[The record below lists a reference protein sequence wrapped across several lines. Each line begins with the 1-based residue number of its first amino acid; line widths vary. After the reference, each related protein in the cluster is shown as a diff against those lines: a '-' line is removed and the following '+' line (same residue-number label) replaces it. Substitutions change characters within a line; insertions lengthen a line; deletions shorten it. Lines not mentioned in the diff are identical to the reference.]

1 MSDINCVTL
10 TGRLTRD
17 AELKYSQ
24 NGGAI
29 VRFSMAVN
37 RSKRNADGSWAD
49 EASYFDCVYFGKGAE
64 SVNSYLSKGRQVA
77 VSGEL
82 RQSRWEQDGQ
92 TRSRV
97 EVFVNNLSLLSQGGS
112 RSQDQSV
119 DGNNGSY
126 QRQAPSYRE
135 NQNSYSKPQNQFSSQ
150 PQYQAPS
157 GNGPEEFQ
165 DDDIPF

>member
-17 AELKYSQ
+17 AELKYTQ

-64 SVNSYLSKGRQVA
+64 SVNSYLSRGRQVA

-112 RSQDQSV
+112 KTQEG
-119 DGNNGSY
+119 DGNGSSY
-126 QRQAPSYRE
+126 QRPASSYRE
-135 NQNSYSKPQNQFSSQ
+135 NQNSYSKPQPQYNQQ
-150 PQYQAPS
+150 PQMQGSPIS
-157 GNGPEEFQ
+157 GGPEEFQ

>member
-17 AELKYSQ
+17 AELKYTQ

-37 RSKRNADGSWAD
+37 RSKRNADGSWAE

-64 SVNSYLSKGRQVA
+64 SVNSYLSRGRQVA

-112 RSQDQSV
+112 KSQEG
-119 DGNNGSY
+119 DGGNGGSY
-126 QRQAPSYRE
+126 QKPQST
-135 NQNSYSKPQNQFSSQ
+135 NQNSYSKPQNQYNQQS
-150 PQYQAPS
+150 QYQQTTAQQ
-157 GNGPEEFQ
+157 NGPEEFQ

>member
-1 MSDINCVTL
+1 MSDINSVTL

-24 NGGAI
+24 NGGAV

-37 RSKRNADGSWAD
+37 RSKRNADGSWSD

-64 SVNSYLSKGRQVA
+64 AVNSYLSKGRQVA

-82 RQSRWEQDGQ
+82 RQSRWEQEGQ
-92 TRSRV
+92 SRSRV
-97 EVFVNNLSLLSQGGS
+97 EVFVTNLSLLSQGGS
-112 RSQDQSV
+112 RGQESAQD
-119 DGNNGSY
+119 GGF
-126 QRQAPSYRE
+126 QRG
-135 NQNSYSKPQNQFSSQ
+135 NSYSGRDGNQNTNSYTRPQAA

-157 GNGPEEFQ
+157 QAPNGPEGFQ

>member
-17 AELKYSQ
+17 AELKYTQ

-37 RSKRNADGSWAD
+37 RSKRNADGSWAE

-64 SVNSYLSKGRQVA
+64 SVNSYLSRGRQVA

-97 EVFVNNLSLLSQGGS
+97 EVFVNRVVQNLKMEMVVQLIRSLQLHIERTRTVIQSLRTSIASSLSINRLLYS
-112 RSQDQSV
+112 RMV
-119 DGNNGSY
+119 
-126 QRQAPSYRE
+126 QRNFRTTIFRS
-135 NQNSYSKPQNQFSSQ
+135 N
-150 PQYQAPS
+150 
-157 GNGPEEFQ
+157 
-165 DDDIPF
+165 

>member
-17 AELKYSQ
+17 AELKYTQ

-37 RSKRNADGSWAD
+37 RSKRNADGSWAE

-64 SVNSYLSKGRQVA
+64 SVNSYLSRGRQVA

-112 RSQDQSV
+112 KPQDG
-119 DGNNGSY
+119 DGGSTY
-126 QRQAPSYRE
+126 QKPATPYRE
-135 NQNSYSKPQNQFSSQ
+135 NQNSYSKPQNQYRPQ
-150 PQYQAPS
+150 PQYQQAPAQQ
-157 GNGPEEFQ
+157 NGPEEFQ

>member
-1 MSDINCVTL
+1 MSDINSVTL

-17 AELKYSQ
+17 AELKYTQ

-37 RSKRNADGSWAD
+37 RSKRNGDGSWA
-49 EASYFDCVYFGKGAE
+49 EETSFIDCVYFGKGAE
-64 SVNSYLSKGRQVA
+64 SVNSYLSRGRQVA

-112 RSQDQSV
+112 KTQDG
-119 DGNNGSY
+119 DGGSTF
-126 QRQAPSYRE
+126 QRPATPYRE
-135 NQNSYSKPQNQFSSQ
+135 NQNSYSKPQNQYNQQS
-150 PQYQAPS
+150 QYQQTTVQQ
-157 GNGPEEFQ
+157 NGPEEFQ

>member
-17 AELKYSQ
+17 AELKYTQ

-37 RSKRNADGSWAD
+37 RSKRNGDGSWA
-49 EASYFDCVYFGKGAE
+49 EETSFIDCVYFGKGAE
-64 SVNSYLSKGRQVA
+64 SVNSYLSRGRQVA

-112 RSQDQSV
+112 KPQDG
-119 DGNNGSY
+119 DGGSTY
-126 QRQAPSYRE
+126 QKPATPYRE
-135 NQNSYSKPQNQFSSQ
+135 TQNSYSSIASSLSINRLLYSRMVQ
-150 PQYQAPS
+150 RNFRTTIFRS
-157 GNGPEEFQ
+157 N
-165 DDDIPF
+165 

>member
-17 AELKYSQ
+17 AELKYTQ

-37 RSKRNADGSWAD
+37 RSKRNADGSWAE
-49 EASYFDCVYFGKGAE
+49 EASYFDCVYLGKGAE
-64 SVNSYLSKGRQVA
+64 SVNSYLSRGRQVA

-112 RSQDQSV
+112 KPQDG
-119 DGNNGSY
+119 DGGSTY
-126 QRQAPSYRE
+126 QKPATPYRE
-135 NQNSYSKPQNQFSSQ
+135 NHNIYSKPQNQYRQQ
-150 PQYQAPS
+150 PQYQQAPAQQ
-157 GNGPEEFQ
+157 NGPDEFQ

>member
-17 AELKYSQ
+17 AELKYTQ

-37 RSKRNADGSWAD
+37 RSKRNADGSWAE

-64 SVNSYLSKGRQVA
+64 SVNSYLSRGRQVA

-112 RSQDQSV
+112 KTQDG
-119 DGNNGSY
+119 DGGSTY
-126 QRQAPSYRE
+126 QRPATPYRE
-135 NQNSYSKPQNQFSSQ
+135 NQNCYSKPQNQYNQQS
-150 PQYQAPS
+150 QYQQTTAQQ
-157 GNGPEEFQ
+157 NGPEEFQ

>member
-17 AELKYSQ
+17 AELKYTQ

-37 RSKRNADGSWAD
+37 RSKRNADGSWAE

-64 SVNSYLSKGRQVA
+64 SVNSYLSRGRQVA

-112 RSQDQSV
+112 KPQDG
-119 DGNNGSY
+119 DGGSTY
-126 QRQAPSYRE
+126 QKPATPYRE
-135 NQNSYSKPQNQFSSQ
+135 NQNSYSKPQNQYRQQ
-150 PQYQAPS
+150 PQDQQAPVHQ
-157 GNGPEEFQ
+157 NGPEEFQ

>member
-17 AELKYSQ
+17 AELKYTQ

-37 RSKRNADGSWAD
+37 RSKRNADGSWAE

-64 SVNSYLSKGRQVA
+64 SVNSYLSRGRQVA

-112 RSQDQSV
+112 KPQEG
-119 DGNNGSY
+119 DGDSTY
-126 QRQAPSYRE
+126 QKPATPYRE
-135 NQNSYSKPQNQFSSQ
+135 NHNSYSKPQNQYRQQ
-150 PQYQAPS
+150 PQYQQAPVQQ
-157 GNGPEEFQ
+157 NGPEEFQ

>member
-17 AELKYSQ
+17 AELKYTQ

-37 RSKRNADGSWAD
+37 RSKRNADGSWAE

-64 SVNSYLSKGRQVA
+64 SVNSYLSRGRQVA

-112 RSQDQSV
+112 KPQDG
-119 DGNNGSY
+119 DGGSTY
-126 QRQAPSYRE
+126 QKPATPYRE
-135 NQNSYSKPQNQFSSQ
+135 NQNRYSKPQNQYRQQ
-150 PQYQAPS
+150 PQYQQAPVQQ
-157 GNGPEEFQ
+157 NGPEEFQ

>member
-17 AELKYSQ
+17 AELKYTQ

-37 RSKRNADGSWAD
+37 RSKRNGDGSWAE

-64 SVNSYLSKGRQVA
+64 SVNSYLSRGRQVA

-112 RSQDQSV
+112 KPQDG
-119 DGNNGSY
+119 DGGSTY
-126 QRQAPSYRE
+126 QKPATPYRE
-135 NQNSYSKPQNQFSSQ
+135 NQNSYSKPQNHYNQQS
-150 PQYQAPS
+150 QYQQTTAQQ
-157 GNGPEEFQ
+157 NGPEEFQ

>member
-17 AELKYSQ
+17 AELKYTQ

-29 VRFSMAVN
+29 VRFSIAVN

-49 EASYFDCVYFGKGAE
+49 EASYVDCVYFGKGAE
-64 SVNSYLSKGRQVA
+64 SVNSYLSRGRQVA

-112 RSQDQSV
+112 KPQDG
-119 DGNNGSY
+119 DGNGGSY
-126 QRQAPSYRE
+126 QRPSSPVRE
-135 NQNSYSKPQNQFSSQ
+135 NQNSYTKPQSQNRMQ
-150 PQYQAPS
+150 PQSQMAPMS
-157 GNGPEEFQ
+157 VGPEDFQ